1 MTRFIYTNTE
11 NFDYENFD
19 ISQLQENQKEKLRKL
34 SEFKKDIENEY
45 EKYNFHLSSEKI
57 YHYVWHEVADKILEE
72 VKNSV
77 TSENPD
83 KNNQYM
89 LLKVLEESIKML
101 HPLMPFITEE
111 I

>member
-1 MTRFIYTNTE
+1 
-11 NFDYENFD
+11 
-19 ISQLQENQKEKLRKL
+19 
-34 SEFKKDIENEY
+34 
-45 EKYNFHLSSEKI
+45 
-57 YHYVWHEVADKILEE
+57 VADKILEE